1 MPAVQGGTSA
11 KPRAQLP
18 EMASGTTSSSYDRRQ
33 GFWKRI
39 DSGELIIDPGETT
52 GWILTY
58 EEKGERMKD

>member
-1 MPAVQGGTSA
+1 
-11 KPRAQLP
+11 
-18 EMASGTTSSSYDRRQ
+18 MASGTTSSSYDRRQ